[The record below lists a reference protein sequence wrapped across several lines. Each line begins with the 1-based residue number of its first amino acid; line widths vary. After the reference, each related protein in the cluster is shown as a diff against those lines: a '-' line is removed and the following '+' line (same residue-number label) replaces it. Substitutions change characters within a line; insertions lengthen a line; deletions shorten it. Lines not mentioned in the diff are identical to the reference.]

1 MLETINRFKQRY
13 FITNSACNSNTS
25 QQLSLTVQSCK
36 KVNRDTVST
45 MHIFGPVLSLPRNF
59 ISSADLVV
67 EEELK
72 KWVSRAHIMLGREGW
87 TKPIAELVDDKQLK
101 EISSWPWHRKILM
114 SLLESP
120 LLWQGAEVDE
130 EELIKW
136 ASKPRTWCWVVR
148 GGLSPSD
155 QSGCNHFTQTCP
167 CDEEKLFSLKER
179 RLIYHCYSS
188 RILKVIVCFVRALWL
203 TLPYRGL
210 LSSFCRSCRQSQVVN
225 IFLSRPLKS
234 ASVHR
239 RSLDNRDF
247 TALPIR
253 GI

>member
-1 MLETINRFKQRY
+1 
-13 FITNSACNSNTS
+13 
-25 QQLSLTVQSCK
+25 
-36 KVNRDTVST
+36 
-45 MHIFGPVLSLPRNF
+45 
-59 ISSADLVV
+59 
-67 EEELK
+67 
-72 KWVSRAHIMLGREGW
+72 MLGREGW

-101 EISSWPWHRKILM
+101 EISSWPWHRKILCLF
-114 SLLESP
+114 SKALSYGRVLKLTS
-120 LLWQGAEVDE
+120 E

-148 GGLSPSD
+148 GGLGPSD

-167 CDEEKLFSLKER
+167 CDEEKLLSLKER

-188 RILKVIVCFVRALWL
+188 RILKVIVCFGRALWL

-210 LSSFCRSCRQSQVVN
+210 LSSLLELSPESSREH
-225 IFLSRPLKS
+225 FLSKPLKP